1 MLETTYKEKL
11 LRALEYH
18 FPGVRVYLFGS
29 RAVGTAQ
36 IGADVDIAIDTGE
49 KIFYREMYR
58 ARQTIEGLNIPYKVD
73 LVDIHSVSEE
83 MKQNILEQGII
94 WKN

>member
-1 MLETTYKEKL
+1 MLEAIYKEKL

-18 FPGVRVYLFGS
+18 FPGARVYLFGS
-29 RAVGTAQ
+29 RAVGTAKV
-36 IGADVDIAIDTGE
+36 GADVDIAIDTGS

-73 LVDIHSVSEE
+73 LVDMHAISEE
-83 MKQNILEQGII
+83 MKKNILEQRIV